1 MPDEATGA
9 ERCMKGL
16 TERQLKRRERI
27 LAAARKL
34 ITDRGYDGL
43 TMRDLAAESGVAPKT
58 LYHQFHSKE
67 NLLRLAVEERYRYL
81 YQIIDD
87 EQIEHGIDRLFFII
101 DTVASTTEN
110 NLAYAKA
117 LRPLLTS
124 ETSSTFAAIRMNT
137 YRKAIDQIEAE
148 GEVVDWIDVDILA
161 AVVYRQVNP
170 IYLAPWY
177 KETPWATVARIAKLD
192 ICLILAAVT
201 TGYTQ
206 TTAEKTIRDLQK
218 QLKRSGSRYI

>member
-1 MPDEATGA
+1 
-9 ERCMKGL
+9 MKGF
-16 TERQLKRRERI
+16 TDRQLKRREQI
-27 LAAARKL
+27 LAAARQL
-34 ITDRGYDGL
+34 ITDRGYDGV
-43 TMRDLAAESGVAPKT
+43 TMRDLAKESGVAPKT

-67 NLLRLAVEERYRYL
+67 NLLRAAVEERYRYL

-87 EQIEHGIDRLFFII
+87 EPIEHGIDRLFFII
-101 DTVASTTEN
+101 DTVASTTEK

-124 ETSSTFAAIRMNT
+124 ETSSAFAAIRMNT

-148 GEVVDWIDVDILA
+148 GDFVDWIDVDILA

-177 KETPWATVARIAKLD
+177 KETPWTQVARIAKLD
-192 ICLILAAVT
+192 ISLILAAVT
-201 TGYTQ
+201 SGYTRK
-206 TTAEKTIRDLQK
+206 TANASIRELQK

>member
-1 MPDEATGA
+1 
-9 ERCMKGL
+9 MKGF

-27 LAAARKL
+27 LAAARQL
-34 ITDRGYDGL
+34 ITDRGYDGV
-43 TMRDLAAESGVAPKT
+43 TMRDLAKESGVAPKT

-67 NLLRLAVEERYRYL
+67 NLLRAAVEERYRYL

-87 EQIEHGIDRLFFII
+87 EPIEHGIDRLFFII
-101 DTVASTTEN
+101 DTVARTTEN

-124 ETSSTFAAIRMNT
+124 QSSSTFAAIRMST

-148 GEVVDWIDVDILA
+148 GEIVDWVDVDILA

-177 KETPWATVARIAKLD
+177 EETPWATVARIAKLD
-192 ICLILAAVT
+192 ISLILAAVT
-201 TGYTQ
+201 SGYTRK
-206 TTAEKTIRDLQK
+206 AANASIRELQK